1 MPPMPPSTPSLQPAH
16 HTTTCLLLL
25 LLSIALCLLQPAS
38 ARLLPVPLLNRA
50 HMSQPQQY
58 HQHPATAARGGSKP
72 FYCHVL
78 PPIPSAARRRGR
90 SCDSGNGGASVD
102 WYSLGLGIRGGGSA
116 GAAAGAAAAG
126 GAKGSGG
133 GSGKRKSGG
142 KLRGSGNAKKK
153 GNGTPDKEK
162 DGGGGISSGG
172 GQPASADASP
182 AAAAQAPP
190 VLATPVVADGDTS
203 AGDKRER
210 EEGFLSDVREYFRA
224 MTPSPPPPPEEQQH
238 PQQPSSSKSH
248 GGSGQGNGTAVA
260 EAQHSLGGLMGSEGR
275 RDGDAVLD
283 RVRFMN
289 GWIEGLVVGI
299 YSGVFDMI
307 ILNVGLDY
315 FTRSPTKSTPIH
327 LLNVNRCSRALP
339 PRPLRSPAC

>member
-1 MPPMPPSTPSLQPAH
+1 MPPMPPSTSPLQPTYH
-16 HTTTCLLLL
+16 MTTCLLLL

-38 ARLLPVPLLNRA
+38 ARLLPVPLSNRA
-50 HMSQPQQY
+50 HMSQPQQQY
-58 HQHPATAARGGSKP
+58 QHPPTAARGSSKP

-78 PPIPSAARRRGR
+78 PPIPSAAHRRGR
-90 SCDSGNGGASVD
+90 SCDSGNGGAGVD

-126 GAKGSGG
+126 GAKGSGA
-133 GSGKRKSGG
+133 GSGKRKSSS

-153 GNGTPDKEK
+153 GNNGTPDKEK

-190 VLATPVVADGDTS
+190 LLATPVVADGDAP
-203 AGDKRER
+203 AGDKGER

-224 MTPSPPPPPEEQQH
+224 MTPSPPPPPEE
-238 PQQPSSSKSH
+238 PQQPSH

-260 EAQHSLGGLMGSEGR
+260 GAQHSLGGLMGSEGR

-283 RVRFMN
+283 RVRFAH
-289 GWIEGLVVGI
+289 GGI
-299 YSGVFDMI
+299 HSGVFDM

-315 FTRSPTKSTPIH
+315 SIF
-327 LLNVNRCSRALP
+327 A
-339 PRPLRSPAC
+339 A